1 MTFFRYQLV
10 TSTSQKKFV
19 LIMVYMS
26 FLKGLII
33 IMKTKRPRTG
43 HYDFLDD
50 AKTAFRR
57 YMY

>member
-1 MTFFRYQLV
+1 MTFSDISLLLV
-10 TSTSQKKFV
+10 PHRKKFV
-19 LIMVYMS
+19 LITVYMN

>member
-1 MTFFRYQLV
+1 
-10 TSTSQKKFV
+10 
-19 LIMVYMS
+19 MVYMS

-33 IMKTKRPRTG
+33 IMKTKLPRTG

-50 AKTAFRR
+50 AKTALRR